1 MHIKVLFKQSLFC
14 QMILISLICYSPIGL
29 QTSLLGDIIW
39 YTSVH
44 FVSAS
49 LAGTTV
55 QTVTT
60 PMTTPQP
67 SRSVRSQIKMSIP
80 IRELSL
86 LKVLDNMAARH
97 PQASATGKC
106 DCELCEHVRSICHY
120 ATKRLIPKNPTK
132 FKFQVRFFF
141 FAFSK

>member
-1 MHIKVLFKQSLFC
+1 
-14 QMILISLICYSPIGL
+14 MILISLICYTPIGL
-29 QTSLLGDIIW
+29 QTSLLCVIIR

-49 LAGTTV
+49 LAATTV
-55 QTVTT
+55 RTVTT

-67 SRSVRSQIKMSIP
+67 SRSVMGQIKMSIP

-86 LKVLDNMAARH
+86 PKVLDNMAARH

-106 DCELCEHVRSICHY
+106 VCELFGNVRSICHMLLSVWSKK
-120 ATKRLIPKNPTK
+120 TEK
-132 FKFQVRFFF
+132 FKCQICWVFFF
-141 FAFSK
+141 SF